1 MGATQSMMPSAVIHI
16 EPRNGWILNCNPP
29 AFLRFLTDA
38 SMRRNAGSYGSQ
50 VELLHFY
57 RLIRVM

>member
-1 MGATQSMMPSAVIHI
+1 MEATQSMMPSAVIRI

-38 SMRRNAGSYGSQ
+38 SMRLNAGSYGSR